1 LQTKGYA
8 AKRQNCQAGNKK
20 NVLKKTIVQ
29 YWGKSRGMLRVL
41 THVAEGSPVVYSI
54 LVLHQYNIMSR
65 KLADGLAGEEEPAD
79 AGWLKQDKVPVAA
92 LGTGT
97 ESCR

>member
-1 LQTKGYA
+1 
-8 AKRQNCQAGNKK
+8 
-20 NVLKKTIVQ
+20 
-29 YWGKSRGMLRVL
+29 MLRVL

-79 AGWLKQDKVPVAA
+79 AG
-92 LGTGT
+92 
-97 ESCR
+97 